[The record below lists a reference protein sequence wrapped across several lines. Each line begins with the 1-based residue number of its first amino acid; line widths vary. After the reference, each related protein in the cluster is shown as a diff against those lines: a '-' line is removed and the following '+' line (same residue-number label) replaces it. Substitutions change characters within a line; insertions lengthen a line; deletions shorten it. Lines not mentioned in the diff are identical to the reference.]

1 LQTQDYA
8 DLYALEESLWWFVG
22 MREVT
27 AALLDPVCPPGS
39 VRDVLDAGCGTGG
52 MLTWLRRYTAGGRIA
67 GVDVS
72 ADALAFCRERG
83 LTDVMLASVTALPFA
98 DASFDLLTSFDVLV
112 QLPGESSDEVA
123 IHEMFRVLRPGG
135 IAFVRTAAYE
145 WMRSDHDEALGT
157 QRRYRLGQLV
167 ERMERAGFRVRRATY
182 ANTLLLPVAMIRR
195 LVLKRLGL
203 VERGSDVKP
212 LPPRLAG
219 LNQMLVAALAGEAR
233 ILRRPGAKL
242 PGGLSAL
249 CVAEKPSG

>member
-1 LQTQDYA
+1 
-8 DLYALEESLWWFVG
+8 
-22 MREVT
+22 
-27 AALLDPVCPPGS
+27 
-39 VRDVLDAGCGTGG
+39 
-52 MLTWLRRYTAGGRIA
+52 
-67 GVDVS
+67 VS
-72 ADALAFCRERG
+72 AEALAFCRERG
-83 LTDVMLASVTALPFA
+83 LTDVTLASVTALPFA

-135 IAFVRTAAYE
+135 VAFVRTAAYE

-167 ERMERAGFRVRRATY
+167 ERMERAGFRVRRASY

-195 LVLKRLGL
+195 LVLKRFGL
-203 VERGSDVKP
+203 VGRGSDVKP

-219 LNQMLVAALAGEAR
+219 LNQMLAAALAGEAR

-242 PGGLSAL
+242 PVGLSAL
-249 CVAEKPSG
+249 CVAEKPSS